1 MKHKKFIL
9 KKLDYGS
16 LILEFSSSNNF
27 SDKKREILATH
38 KFFMPEGHGIEFD
51 EFIKN
56 LANGD
61 EMIVE
66 FRKRVN
72 RKP

>member
-1 MKHKKFIL
+1 MKNKKFVLFKTDCGGLVFQIHSCG
-9 KKLDYGS
+9 KED
-16 LILEFSSSNNF
+16 I
-27 SDKKREILATH
+27 DVTH